1 MLSSLPIATIKGYP
15 WEVGNSNNQSIQ
27 SQHMQETEKPGSTSQ
42 EVM

>member
-15 WEVGNSNNQSIQ
+15 WEVGNSNQSIQ
-27 SQHMQETEKPGSTSQ
+27 SQHMQETEKPGSTSE